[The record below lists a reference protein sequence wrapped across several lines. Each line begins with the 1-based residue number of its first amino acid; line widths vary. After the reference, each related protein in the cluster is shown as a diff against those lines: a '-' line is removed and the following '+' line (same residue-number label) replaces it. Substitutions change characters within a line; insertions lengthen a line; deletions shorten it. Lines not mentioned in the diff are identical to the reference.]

1 MKKNLLLIS
10 TLVLFVSCG
19 GVKKTQKSINSG
31 DYFTAI
37 NTSIE
42 NLAKNKSKKSNQPY
56 IILLEEA
63 FKKSTE
69 RELQRLDFLTND
81 ENPAHFEA
89 IYKTYVNLQSIQ
101 ERIKPLQPLRIFDE
115 NRNARFVFNDYQDDI
130 IDSKDDLSDYL
141 YDNASELLKNAT
153 RKQDY
158 RKAYDDFGYLNEI
171 NPGYDDSNLKMEEA
185 YLKGLDFVRVDMMNN
200 TEQIIPARL
209 EEELLNF
216 DVYGLDGLWTQY
228 HNNPQPDIKYDYAMK
243 LSLREINISPEQV
256 NEKQIIKERQ
266 IKDGYKYAV
275 DTQGNVVKDSLGNK
289 IKIDKFK
296 TVKCNFY
303 QFTQLKRA
311 QVSGVLNF
319 TDLESK
325 QQLDSYPL
333 SSEFIFEHIYANYD
347 GDKRALENDLVA
359 LLKLAAVPFP
369 TNEQMVY
376 DAGEDLKLRL
386 KSILDRQRFE

>member
-141 YDNASELLKNAT
+141 YDNASELLKNAI

>member
-10 TLVLFVSCG
+10 TLALFVSCG
-19 GVKKTQKSINSG
+19 GVKKTQKSINTG